1 MQGKV
6 LWLTGLSGSGKST
19 IAHQSCELLLKS
31 KYNVKILD
39 GDYIRNTLHKTLKF
53 TPEDITENNRRT
65 AIICKNMLDQYN
77 YLIVPIISPFKKSR
91 LEVSNIIG
99 PNYVEIYVKAKLD
112 TVIERDTK
120 GFYKKAINGKI
131 NLFIGIDPRVPYEP
145 PDNPNLVLDTDL
157 LSPEKCVKKLIK
169 YLGNDKKNINKL

>member
-19 IAHQSCELLLKS
+19 IANESCKLLIKS
-31 KYNVKILD
+31 KYKVRMLD

-53 TPEDITENNRRT
+53 TPEDIADNNRKT
-65 AIICKNMLDQYN
+65 AIICKGILDQYN
-77 YLIVPIISPFKKSR
+77 YIIVPIISPFKKSR
-91 LEVSNIIG
+91 LEVSNVIG
-99 PNYVEIYVKAKLD
+99 PNYYEIYVKAKLD

-131 NLFIGIDPRVPYEP
+131 NYFIGIDPKVPYEP
-145 PDNPNLVLDTDL
+145 PDNPHLVLDTDL
-157 LSPEKCVKKLIK
+157 HSIEKCVEKLIE
-169 YLGNDKKNINKL
+169 YLGINIKNS